1 MALFLVSLVRVAA
14 NVLSF
19 LIIINV
25 ILSYVL
31 SPYHPVR
38 ETIDRVL
45 EPMLGPIRR
54 LMPKTGMFDFS
65 PIVLIILIQIIE
77 TILVILFS
85 SLG

>member
-19 LIIINV
+19 LVIINV

-31 SPYHPVR
+31 NPYHPIR
-38 ETIDRVL
+38 ETIDRIL
-45 EPMLGPIRR
+45 EPLLGPIRR

-65 PIVLIILIQIIE
+65 PIVLIILIQIAE
-77 TILVILFS
+77 TILVVLFS

>member
-19 LIIINV
+19 LVIINV

-31 SPYHPVR
+31 NPYHPIR

-45 EPMLGPIRR
+45 EPFLGPIRR

-65 PIVLIILIQIIE
+65 PIVLIILIQIVE
-77 TILVILFS
+77 TILVVLFS
-85 SLG
+85 SLA